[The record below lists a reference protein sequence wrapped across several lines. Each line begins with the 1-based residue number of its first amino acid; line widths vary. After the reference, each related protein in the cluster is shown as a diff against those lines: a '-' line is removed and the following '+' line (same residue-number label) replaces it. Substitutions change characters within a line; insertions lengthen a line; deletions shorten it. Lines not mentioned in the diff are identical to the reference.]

1 MYIYHEFVS
10 LMTLSVVFVLL
21 LVFVEGTEIE
31 GSPSNH
37 RCNKIKRTEKIAQM
51 YEIGPCVQAYK
62 ARCGWFSLD
71 LCTFYKKE
79 ICDKNSN
86 RTQYYYST
94 VRVCCDDYI
103 EAPNGTCIS
112 VKSADPVWVLDK
124 ENKTDV
130 VYVNIEDIPTTTT
143 RSNHQAQKGQQ
154 IVHSKEEESG
164 LSKGAIAGAGC
175 AVVFLI
181 IVIAFTVIGIRKRR
195 LRRPKKKPDTGKEGE
210 GETMLTMST

>member
-10 LMTLSVVFVLL
+10 LLTVSVFFVLL
-21 LVFVEGTEIE
+21 LVFVEGNEIE
-31 GSPSNH
+31 ESSSNH
-37 RCNKIKRTEKIAQM
+37 RCNKVKRTEKIAQM
-51 YEIGPCVQAYK
+51 YESGPCVQAYK

-94 VRVCCDDYI
+94 VSVCCDDYI

-112 VKSADPVWVLDK
+112 VKSADPIWVLDK

-130 VYVNIEDIPTTTT
+130 VYVNIEDIPTTTHAN
-143 RSNHQAQKGQQ
+143 RQAQKGQQ
-154 IVHSKEEESG
+154 IVHSKDEESV

-195 LRRPKKKPDTGKEGE
+195 LRRPKKKPESDNE
-210 GETMLTMST
+210 GETMLTSST

>member
-1 MYIYHEFVS
+1 
-10 LMTLSVVFVLL
+10 
-21 LVFVEGTEIE
+21 
-31 GSPSNH
+31 
-37 RCNKIKRTEKIAQM
+37 M

-112 VKSADPVWVLDK
+112 IKSADPVWVLDK

-143 RSNHQAQKGQQ
+143 RSNHQAQ
-154 IVHSKEEESG
+154 
-164 LSKGAIAGAGC
+164 KGAIAGAGC

>member
-10 LMTLSVVFVLL
+10 LLTVSVVFVLL
-21 LVFVEGTEIE
+21 LVFVEGNEIE
-31 GSPSNH
+31 ESSSNH
-37 RCNKIKRTEKIAQM
+37 RCNKVKRTEKIAQM
-51 YEIGPCVQAYK
+51 YESGPCVQAYK

-94 VRVCCDDYI
+94 VSVCCDDYI

-112 VKSADPVWVLDK
+112 VKSADPIWVLDK

-143 RSNHQAQKGQQ
+143 HANRQAQKGQQ
-154 IVHSKEEESG
+154 IVHSKDEESV

-195 LRRPKKKPDTGKEGE
+195 LRRPKKKPESDNE
-210 GETMLTMST
+210 GETMLTSST

>member
-10 LMTLSVVFVLL
+10 LLTISVFFVLL
-21 LVFVEGTEIE
+21 LVFVEGNEIE
-31 GSPSNH
+31 ESSSNH
-37 RCNKIKRTEKIAQM
+37 RCNKVKRTEKIAQM
-51 YEIGPCVQAYK
+51 YESGPCVQAYK

-94 VRVCCDDYI
+94 VSVCCDDYI

-112 VKSADPVWVLDK
+112 VKSADPIWVLDK

-143 RSNHQAQKGQQ
+143 RANRQAQKGQQ
-154 IVHSKEEESG
+154 IVHSNEEESV

-195 LRRPKKKPDTGKEGE
+195 LRRPKKKPELDNE
-210 GETMLTMST
+210 GETMLTSST

>member
-10 LMTLSVVFVLL
+10 LLTISVVFVLL
-21 LVFVEGTEIE
+21 LVFVEGNEIE
-31 GSPSNH
+31 ESSSNH
-37 RCNKIKRTEKIAQM
+37 RCNKVKRTEKIAQM
-51 YEIGPCVQAYK
+51 YESGPCVQAYK

-94 VRVCCDDYI
+94 VSVCCDDYI

-112 VKSADPVWVLDK
+112 VKSADPIWVLDK

-143 RSNHQAQKGQQ
+143 RANRQAQKGQQ
-154 IVHSKEEESG
+154 IVHSKEEESV

-195 LRRPKKKPDTGKEGE
+195 LRRPKKKPESDNE
-210 GETMLTMST
+210 GETMLTSST

>member
-10 LMTLSVVFVLL
+10 LLTISVFFVLL
-21 LVFVEGTEIE
+21 LVFVEGNKIE
-31 GSPSNH
+31 ESSSNH
-37 RCNKIKRTEKIAQM
+37 RCNKVKRTEKIAQM
-51 YEIGPCVQAYK
+51 YESGPCVQAYK

-94 VRVCCDDYI
+94 VSVCCDDYI

-112 VKSADPVWVLDK
+112 VKSADPIWVLDK
-124 ENKTDV
+124 ENKTEIYTNVLLCIND
-130 VYVNIEDIPTTTT
+130 
-143 RSNHQAQKGQQ
+143 AQKGQQ
-154 IVHSKEEESG
+154 IVHSNEEESV

-195 LRRPKKKPDTGKEGE
+195 LRRPKKKPELDNE
-210 GETMLTMST
+210 GETMLTSST